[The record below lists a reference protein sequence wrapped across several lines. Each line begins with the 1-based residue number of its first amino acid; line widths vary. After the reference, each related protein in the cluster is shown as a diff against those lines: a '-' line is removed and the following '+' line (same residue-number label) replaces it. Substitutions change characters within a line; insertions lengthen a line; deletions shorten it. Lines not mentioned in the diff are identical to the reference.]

1 MPPLTIPRLC
11 ALLFLAAV
19 SLATA
24 ATAPASSA
32 PPTATAPLAAG
43 ASFSVTR
50 DWRGGSMPGHAPG
63 RSTLY
68 CAAADASATWRPA
81 LHSICPVRISFWIP
95 AHASNTRSALL
106 EVNLGGTARS
116 FPLNLLDGAPRWE
129 TVGEFD
135 FAGKGEELIR
145 LTKTPAARG
154 HLRVSGLKLE
164 ILDPQDRKMVWQSL
178 ILDDL
183 ATYDASILAYNA
195 FVFDD
200 IPTGDAL
207 APVAARL
214 VAEKILA
221 PLAARTFGPAA
232 VFTAAELGAALDLLT
247 GPAPAPAPA
256 PEPAP
261 VAVTKPAPTP
271 VSSFA
276 RKTSWRSL
284 PAAAATTATPAPAPA
299 PAEARFTF
307 DDALAELVRRA
318 LASGRPLDWA
328 AAPADATDTTA
339 WSRALGFALAGT
351 DPIRGPDAS
360 AALTRAQAAHLL
372 ARYQRALVHAGP
384 PAASGAKWHLAFQDE
399 FDAPAID
406 ATKWTVHNNQTW
418 GKLMSIRMTEN
429 VVQEKGLL
437 RLITRKEKV
446 RDKEWTT
453 GMVGTGKAFRQ
464 TYGYWEASMR
474 YAPSPG
480 LNNAFW
486 TNPGKG
492 PKGEPGYEI
501 DVNEGHW
508 PNTINASL
516 HQQGLASLSK
526 SWRAPLD
533 LSKDFHTYACLW
545 TEREIIYFWD
555 GREINRKP
563 NTNATHPGPVLFST
577 AVFPWAGS
585 ITDALHNTSMD
596 VDWVRVWQRSD
607 VP

>member
-1 MPPLTIPRLC
+1 MRSPPLSLLV
-11 ALLFLAAV
+11 ALLLLGAIPLHA
-19 SLATA
+19 
-24 ATAPASSA
+24 A
-32 PPTATAPLAAG
+32 PPSASPDSAAPLAAG
-43 ASFSVTR
+43 ASFTVTR
-50 DWRGGSMPGHAPG
+50 DWRGGSLPGHAPG

-68 CAAADASATWRPA
+68 CTAPDASATWRPA

-95 AHASNTRSALL
+95 AHLSNTRSALL
-106 EVNLGGTARS
+106 EVNLAGTVRS
-116 FPLNLLDGAPRWE
+116 FPLNLVDGEPRWE

-135 FAGKGEELIR
+135 FAGKGEEFIR
-145 LTKTPAARG
+145 LTKAPGARG

-164 ILDPQDRKMVWQSL
+164 ILDPQDRTMVWQSL

-183 ATYDASILAYNA
+183 ATYDASILACNA

-200 IPTGDAL
+200 IPAGDAL

-221 PLAARTFGPAA
+221 PLAPRTFGPDVA
-232 VFTAAELGAALDLLT
+232 FTAAELAAALDLLT
-247 GPAPAPAPA
+247 GPAPAAAP
-256 PEPAP
+256 
-261 VAVTKPAPTP
+261 
-271 VSSFA
+271 S
-276 RKTSWRSL
+276 
-284 PAAAATTATPAPAPA
+284 AT
-299 PAEARFTF
+299 RFTF
-307 DDALAELVRRA
+307 DSALAELVRRA
-318 LASGRPLDWA
+318 RTSGRPLDWT

-351 DPIRGPDAS
+351 DPIRGPEAS

-372 ARYQRALVHAGP
+372 ARYQRALLHAGP
-384 PAASGAKWHLAFQDE
+384 PTASGAKWKLAFQDE
-399 FDAPAID
+399 FNAPAID
-406 ATKWTVHNNQTW
+406 ATKWAVHNNQTW
-418 GKLMSIRMTEN
+418 GKLMSIRMTGN

-453 GMVGTGKAFRQ
+453 GMIGTGKAFRQ

-474 YAPSPG
+474 YAPAPG

-492 PKGEPGYEI
+492 PAGEPGYEI

-516 HQQGLASLSK
+516 HQHDLASLSK
-526 SWRAPLD
+526 SWRAPVD

-555 GREINRKP
+555 GRKISRKP
-563 NTNATHPGPVLFST
+563 NTHATHPGPVLFST

-596 VDWVRVWQRSD
+596 VDWVRVWQRTD
-607 VP
+607 AP